1 MDSIGRC
8 EVGSWLRDVLR
19 DATSFTRVAHL
30 EVKDLSA
37 FLAAP
42 PGPLALGSA
51 SGTMARVGEKVRSH
65 KSATIGS

>member
-1 MDSIGRC
+1 MSVDSIGRC

-42 PGPLALGSA
+42 PGLAP
-51 SGTMARVGEKVRSH
+51 RSDDPNGG
-65 KSATIGS
+65 IRGG